1 MAMTPPGRMPEA
13 VCSDLS
19 FCLPSAV
26 LSGESSCLV
35 FFVAPTPSVAL
46 GAMTQALEG
55 LYLRKRSPGTQTLA
69 QQCMEPVSE
78 L

>member
-1 MAMTPPGRMPEA
+1 MAVAPLGRMPGA

-26 LSGESSCLV
+26 LSGESSWLV

-55 LYLRKRSPGTQTLA
+55 LYLRKRSPAAQTLA
-69 QQCMEPVSE
+69 QQCV
-78 L
+78 